1 MYLSKDV
8 MCVTA
13 SKNLFPVYNS
23 FCVINLVRNPGME
36 ESSQSDKEFE
46 WDHLNIE
53 KKHELCG

>member
-8 MCVTA
+8 ICVTA
-13 SKNLFPVYNS
+13 SKKLISSLQFI
-23 FCVINLVRNPGME
+23 CVINLVRNPGME